1 MYKVTAY
8 RGHIRNHKALC
19 AELGVDAA
27 LSRNNKE
34 EAILAAAW
42 EKWDR
47 DCGLHI
53 HGMFAFA
60 LHDAETDTTVLVRDA
75 FGTKTLYYC
84 LQPDGRLLY
93 GTNLS
98 DILSAEG
105 FTKRLNERMLQ
116 HYLSLSYPGGE
127 ETFFAGVKKV
137 MPGHVLTHHAGQVS
151 TWRYWRPHFCPD
163 DTKSAQDFAEELHE
177 TLRQIMRELEED
189 GDEADSFLSGGVDSS
204 YVLAMSGA
212 KRAYGCGYD
221 FAQLD
226 ESALAAE
233 TARALGRQFVR
244 RIVQPGEYFEAAPR
258 VMRGM
263 EQPLGDASAV
273 VFAIGAQSA
282 AKAARAGEGAPVIYS
297 GEGSDEFFGG
307 YNIYRKAAE
316 YGKRL
321 ETFYTGNTNIMK
333 EEEKKELL
341 LRYDREIH
349 PLDTVRAFY
358 AENADFDPLHRMCD
372 IDIRLW
378 LDGDIYLNVDRMSRA
393 AGIEVRMPLT
403 DLRVFDIAS
412 RVPARYKAEGEHNKL
427 VVRYAAGKVLPKEV
441 AFRKKLGFVVP
452 IRYWL
457 ADPACNAPVMTL
469 LHGEQAELF
478 FDRRELNRLID
489 AFCGGYSDLWRKIW
503 AIYAFLAWYTEFF
516 P

>member
-27 LSRNNKE
+27 LPRKEKE
-34 EAILAAAW
+34 EAILIAAYGRW
-42 EKWDR
+42 GR
-47 DCGLHI
+47 DCGLHL
-53 HGMFAFA
+53 HGMFAFT
-60 LHDAETDTTVLVRDA
+60 LRDDETDTTVLVRDA

-84 LQPDGRLLY
+84 LQPDGTLLY

-105 FTKRLNERMLQ
+105 FNKELNERMLQ

-127 ETFFAGVKKV
+127 ETFFEGVKKV
-137 MPGHVLTHHAGQVS
+137 MPGHVLTYHAGEIS
-151 TWRYWRPHFCPD
+151 IERYWRPLFSPD
-163 DTKSAQDFAEELHE
+163 ETRSAEDFAEEFHE
-177 TLRQIMRELEED
+177 TVKQIMKELEAD
-189 GDEADSFLSGGVDSS
+189 GEEADSFLSGGVDSS

-212 KRAYGCGYD
+212 KRAHGCGYE
-221 FAQLD
+221 FEQLD
-226 ESALAAE
+226 ESVLAAE
-233 TARALGRQFVR
+233 TAKALGREFHR
-244 RIVQPGEYFEAAPR
+244 RIVQPEEYFEAASW
-258 VMRGM
+258 VMRHM

-273 VFAIGAQSA
+273 VFAIGARSVAEAYGKGEA
-282 AKAARAGEGAPVIYS
+282 AGIVYS

-333 EEEKKELL
+333 EEEKRELL
-341 LRYDREIH
+341 LRYDREVQSFD
-349 PLDTVRAFY
+349 LVRGFY
-358 AENADFDPLHRMCD
+358 AENKDFDPLHRMCD

-427 VVRYAAGKVLPKEV
+427 VVRMAAEQVLPKEV
-441 AFRKKLGFVVP
+441 AYRKKLGFVVP

-457 ADPACNAPVMTL
+457 ADETYNGRVRAL
-469 LHGEQAELF
+469 LQGETAGLF
-478 FDRRELNRLID
+478 FNRKELERMTE
-489 AFCGGYSDLWRKIW
+489 AFLGGYSDLWRKVW
-503 AIYAFLAWYTEFF
+503 AVYAFLEWYGQYFG
-516 P
+516 